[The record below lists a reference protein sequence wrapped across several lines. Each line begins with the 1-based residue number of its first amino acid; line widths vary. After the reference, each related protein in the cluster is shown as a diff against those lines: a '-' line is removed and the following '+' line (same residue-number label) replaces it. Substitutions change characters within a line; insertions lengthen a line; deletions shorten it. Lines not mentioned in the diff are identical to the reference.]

1 MPSVVLSAGCAA
13 VIRHHGLD
21 VYVDGALVRTDSAED
36 LIVVGHIFI
45 VEPGGRVHLVG
56 LFRLHRDQ
64 GLYVDHSL
72 RLPDADLVDQKGEGI
87 LESLVVAVA
96 QLIDAEHDIDLAV
109 LFFLQPCQ
117 RRFFVAHPVLG
128 NGLGVHA
135 AGAGDLKDH
144 EGLIGQKV
152 RAADAAV
159 EPKTVG
165 AGIPEKDGVG
175 KPVVLHRAGL
185 RGGEGEI
192 QRRGRHRSGLR
203 RCGGDGGR
211 CGRREHG
218 VRRGG
223 DRSGRTGLLGQGPQ
237 GEGTQ
242 HPGAQQHRGQQQPSA
257 VAQGPIVVFLQD
269 ALSVLLLCHGFRC
282 SSLVCLDPPRIRRR
296 TSP

>member
-1 MPSVVLSAGCAA
+1 M
-13 VIRHHGLD
+13 
-21 VYVDGALVRTDSAED
+21 
-36 LIVVGHIFI
+36 
-45 VEPGGRVHLVG
+45 
-56 LFRLHRDQ
+56 
-64 GLYVDHSL
+64 
-72 RLPDADLVDQKGEGI
+72 PDADLVDQKGEGI

-203 RCGGDGGR
+203 R
-211 CGRREHG
+211 
-218 VRRGG
+218 GG

-242 HPGAQQHRGQQQPSA
+242 HPGAQEHRGQQQPSA